1 MTVTNYTVADES
13 AQFSV
18 KLTKFPDVHA
28 KTLQVAERPW
38 NELVDL
44 LTSPAIYT
52 AKEHQPLLSLCQFSG
67 EALPSGCLRSGHFVT
82 ECHGIEIDYDD
93 GVITIEQARDILQ
106 DAGIISVI
114 HTTASCHQPKGNKPP
129 GWRWR
134 AVIPFSAPVPAL
146 DRARYVG
153 MINALFGGA
162 IGAESFDLGR
172 SFYVGRLRGVH
183 WETAVTTGMT
193 LDAMDVMQEM
203 PVLMPSS
210 FSGGAT
216 QEVKD
221 PTLKSD
227 AVGAF
232 CRAYSAR
239 EAIAEFLPDV
249 FEPLNDRRYSWIGHA
264 PGGVWIHEGGHH
276 IGANHA
282 SWQFGVN
289 RLANT
294 FDVVRVMLF
303 GDQDEGL
310 PEETAPY
317 KMPSYRSMLKWMGTL
332 APVRAQG
339 FSYSESSSATSAAD
353 FEAIDQAVEALEQ
366 KGDQG
371 FELKSMDEMALAPPV
386 PWLIKHLI
394 PAKSVGVTYGAP
406 GSGKSFLALDMALT
420 IAGAQT
426 SFGSASDPRR
436 VNHTPVLFV
445 CAEGAGGFGQRLEA
459 YREYHQMATG
469 LDKQD
474 FAVLPN
480 TVDLG
485 SPEMVAR
492 IERTIEAQFDG
503 REVFVVL
510 DTLAATTPGLD
521 ENSKEILVAF
531 SVAQRLIDR
540 FGCTVMMI
548 HHAGKDST
556 KGSRGFSGIKGAC
569 DFEIEVL
576 RIEDDEGEAPTE
588 WCYRVS
594 KQKDAEDG
602 RLFGFRLEPVELRR
616 RDVDGDKRTSLV
628 VEHLDQA
635 PQLTSGKKKGK
646 GTRPLSPLHSA
657 IVNTIEDADGW
668 IDQKDVVDRVIEDYP
683 DVVKKANDP
692 REAVKAGIRKVRKKT
707 DLGGEILMEKDGRY
721 PKYRFDPD
729 LENDDF
735 ED

>member
-1 MTVTNYTVADES
+1 
-13 AQFSV
+13 
-18 KLTKFPDVHA
+18 
-28 KTLQVAERPW
+28 
-38 NELVDL
+38 
-44 LTSPAIYT
+44 
-52 AKEHQPLLSLCQFSG
+52 
-67 EALPSGCLRSGHFVT
+67 
-82 ECHGIEIDYDD
+82 
-93 GVITIEQARDILQ
+93 
-106 DAGIISVI
+106 
-114 HTTASCHQPKGNKPP
+114 
-129 GWRWR
+129 
-134 AVIPFSAPVPAL
+134 
-146 DRARYVG
+146 
-153 MINALFGGA
+153 
-162 IGAESFDLGR
+162 
-172 SFYVGRLRGVH
+172 
-183 WETAVTTGMT
+183 
-193 LDAMDVMQEM
+193 
-203 PVLMPSS
+203 
-210 FSGGAT
+210 
-216 QEVKD
+216 
-221 PTLKSD
+221 
-227 AVGAF
+227 
-232 CRAYSAR
+232 
-239 EAIAEFLPDV
+239 
-249 FEPLNDRRYSWIGHA
+249 
-264 PGGVWIHEGGHH
+264 
-276 IGANHA
+276 
-282 SWQFGVN
+282 
-289 RLANT
+289 
-294 FDVVRVMLF
+294 
-303 GDQDEGL
+303 
-310 PEETAPY
+310 
-317 KMPSYRSMLKWMGTL
+317 
-332 APVRAQG
+332 
-339 FSYSESSSATSAAD
+339 
-353 FEAIDQAVEALEQ
+353 
-366 KGDQG
+366 
-371 FELKSMDEMALAPPV
+371 
-386 PWLIKHLI
+386 
-394 PAKSVGVTYGAP
+394 
-406 GSGKSFLALDMALT
+406 
-420 IAGAQT
+420 
-426 SFGSASDPRR
+426 
-436 VNHTPVLFV
+436 
-445 CAEGAGGFGQRLEA
+445 
-459 YREYHQMATG
+459 MATG

-668 IDQKDVVDRVIEDYP
+668 IDQKDVVDRVIEGYP